1 MRSARPRA
9 LSSWWAVGT
18 NDLHP
23 ATRAGMSGEPEAVQ
37 LYDRSHKT
45 EAKAHAR
52 HVPNLVGPVETPQH
66 GFPFL
71 FADAATGVADCAR

>member
-1 MRSARPRA
+1 
-9 LSSWWAVGT
+9 
-18 NDLHP
+18 
-23 ATRAGMSGEPEAVQ
+23 MSGEPEAVQ